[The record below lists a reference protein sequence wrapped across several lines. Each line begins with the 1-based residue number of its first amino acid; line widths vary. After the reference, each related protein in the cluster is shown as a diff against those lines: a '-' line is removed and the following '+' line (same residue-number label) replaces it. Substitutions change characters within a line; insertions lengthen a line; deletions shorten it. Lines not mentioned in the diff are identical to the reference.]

1 MRSLELSRQLRILLW
16 LHLGKI
22 GLLQVPD
29 IVAHH
34 NGDGLDFRLL
44 GLGHGIEG
52 FIRYLLAVLILMTD
66 IPVDDG
72 HGLLPLVNSSACI
85 PNLLIGGIDGD
96 IIAIDGGMQ
105 LEEEVIMS

>member
-44 GLGHGIEG
+44 GLSHGIIG
-52 FIRYLLAVLILMTD
+52 FIRDLLAVLILMTD
-66 IPVDDG
+66 IPINDRHSFLALIDG
-72 HGLLPLVNSSACI
+72 GSCI
-85 PNLLIGGIDGD
+85 PNLLIGGIDGG
-96 IIAIDGGMQ
+96 IIAVDSGMQ